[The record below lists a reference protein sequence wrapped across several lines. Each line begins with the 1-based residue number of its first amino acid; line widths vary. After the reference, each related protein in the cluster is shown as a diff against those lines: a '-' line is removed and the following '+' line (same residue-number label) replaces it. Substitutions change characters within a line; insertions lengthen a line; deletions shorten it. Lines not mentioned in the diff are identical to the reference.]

1 MPSYRHHDFGNMFIQ
16 FNVKF
21 PEKGWLQDPNGFDAL
36 RQLLPAPA
44 VQNVPPQEA
53 VIEAADL
60 EDLDGS
66 SNARAFGGA
75 NGMAM
80 DEDEEEG
87 HAHGGERVQC
97 ATQ

>member
-1 MPSYRHHDFGNMFIQ
+1 MFVQ

-21 PEKGWLQDPNGFDAL
+21 PEKGWLADPSGFDAL

-44 VQNVPPQEA
+44 VQNIPPQNA
-53 VIEAADL
+53 VVEPADI

-66 SNARAFGGA
+66 SSAKAFNGA

-80 DEDEEEG
+80 DEDDDEA
-87 HAHGGERVQC
+87 HAQGGERVQC